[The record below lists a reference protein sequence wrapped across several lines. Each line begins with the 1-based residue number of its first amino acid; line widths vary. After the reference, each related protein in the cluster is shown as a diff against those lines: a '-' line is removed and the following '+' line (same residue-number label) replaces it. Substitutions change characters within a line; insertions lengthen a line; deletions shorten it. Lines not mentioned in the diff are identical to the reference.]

1 MEKFDMYA
9 QLYESQRRF
18 RTACDQLVLLND
30 KLTTLNKRCD
40 DATSKE
46 HGTFQSALR
55 MRIMILE
62 GMLVAYYNYAC
73 LKQNEVLDLRF
84 KLFGEDPTDGETIYG
99 DMFVNDDD
107 IQWCHNLLCKNKQ
120 GLHKGRK
127 ILRKNAISIVRTY
140 TREFQILMPL
150 QVYKMRSMAKF
161 SRFEANSPI

>member
-18 RTACDQLVLLND
+18 RIACDQLVLFND

-73 LKQNEVLDLRF
+73 LKQNEVFDLRF

-99 DMFVNDDD
+99 DMFDNDDD
-107 IQWCHNLLCKNKQ
+107 IQWCHSLLCKNKQ
-120 GLHKGRK
+120 GLDKGHN
-127 ILRKNAISIVRTY
+127 IPRKNAISIVRIY
-140 TREFQILMPL
+140 THEFSICWHFCH
-150 QVYKMRSMAKF
+150 YK
-161 SRFEANSPI
+161 